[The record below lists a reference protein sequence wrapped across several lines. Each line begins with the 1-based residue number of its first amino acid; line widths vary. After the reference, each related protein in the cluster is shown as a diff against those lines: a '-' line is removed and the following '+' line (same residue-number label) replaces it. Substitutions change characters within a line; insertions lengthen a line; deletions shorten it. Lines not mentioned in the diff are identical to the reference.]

1 MTDVLIYIADRLK
14 GKSMFPLFRWILNL
28 IFCTSITNAIFSQT
42 HPDIRLP
49 DSYDFQKIWDF
60 FVKGH
65 FTIPLIIFLI
75 VYFVS
80 QGIVTLFFMYFG
92 DYKNFKLTKKILAY
106 QLEKKEIQ
114 ESIKNITEV
123 SDQVAIVDL
132 TKEKILE
139 MYNGLK
145 NVFSE
150 QDLVKL
156 KEVLDEGKTT
166 ISDNFVTLLRG
177 LIAITIYFAT
187 IPSFGWLLFLIIV
200 VLFKFLFLLL
210 MLGYKLLDI
219 LPALMSKALL
229 IENIYLDK
237 NNQS

>member
-14 GKSMFPLFRWILNL
+14 GKSLFPLFRWSLNI
-28 IFCTSITNAIFSQT
+28 IFCTSISNAIFSES
-42 HPDIRLP
+42 HPDIKLP
-49 DSYDFQKIWDF
+49 NSYDFQKLWAF
-60 FVKGH
+60 FVEGY
-65 FTIPLIIFLI
+65 FTIPLVIFLI

-106 QLEKKEIQ
+106 QLVKRDIQ
-114 ESIKNITEV
+114 ESIQNITEV
-123 SDQVAIVDL
+123 SNQVAIVDL

-139 MYNGLK
+139 MYHGLK
-145 NVFSE
+145 NVFSK

-187 IPSFGWLLFLIIV
+187 IPSFGWFLFLIIV
-200 VLFKFLFLLL
+200 FLFLFLFVLL
-210 MLGYKLLDI
+210 LLGYKLLDI

-237 NNQS
+237 NNKS